1 MQATIQYIEKE
12 LADHYPK
19 LEVQGFVRLIFE
31 SVCGW
36 NYSEQILKRNEKVNS
51 LEIARVK
58 EIVQGLKT
66 FEPIQY
72 ILGETEFYGLNLKV
86 TPSVLIPRPET
97 EELVQWLIEKNSF
110 DAPRILDIGT
120 GSACI
125 ALGIKSQISNSNIF
139 GVDISDKA
147 LEIAK
152 INSVQNNLDVNFFQS
167 DILNWENYNWGS
179 YDIIVSNPPYVREI
193 EKLEMQPNVLKY
205 EPENALFVSNEN
217 ALIFYNRIADFAQSY
232 LVSNGNLFFEIN
244 EYLGEEMCNLL
255 KLKGFV
261 DIELKKDINN
271 KNRMLFCRKKK

>member
-19 LEVQGFVRLIFE
+19 TEVQGFVRLIFE

-51 LEIARVK
+51 LEINKVK
-58 EIVQGLKT
+58 EIILRLKT
-66 FEPIQY
+66 YEPIQY

-125 ALGIKSQISNSNIF
+125 ALGIKSQISSANIY

-147 LEIAK
+147 LKIAK
-152 INSVQNNLDVNFFQS
+152 INSVQNNLDVIFQ
-167 DILNWENYNWGS
+167 
-179 YDIIVSNPPYVREI
+179 
-193 EKLEMQPNVLKY
+193 
-205 EPENALFVSNEN
+205 
-217 ALIFYNRIADFAQSY
+217 
-232 LVSNGNLFFEIN
+232 
-244 EYLGEEMCNLL
+244 
-255 KLKGFV
+255 
-261 DIELKKDINN
+261 
-271 KNRMLFCRKKK
+271 

>member
-19 LEVQGFVRLIFE
+19 SEVQGFVRLILE

-36 NYSEQILKRNEKVNS
+36 HYSEQILKRNERVNS
-51 LEIARVK
+51 HEITRVK

-66 FEPIQY
+66 YEPIQY

-110 DAPRILDIGT
+110 NAPRILDIGT

-125 ALGIKSQISNSNIF
+125 ALGIKSQISNSIIH

-152 INSVQNNLDVNFFQS
+152 INSIQNNLNVNFFQA
-167 DILNWENYNWGS
+167 DILSWENYNWSS

-193 EKLEMQPNVLKY
+193 EKLEMQANVLKY
-205 EPENALFVSNEN
+205 EPENALFVTNEN
-217 ALIFYNRIADFAQSY
+217 ALIFYSRIADFSQSY
-232 LVSNGNLFFEIN
+232 LVNNGNLFFEIN
-244 EYLGEEMCNLL
+244 EYMSKEMCNLL
-255 KLKGFV
+255 KHKGFV
-261 DIELKKDINN
+261 DVELKKDINN

>member
-19 LEVQGFVRLIFE
+19 SEVKGFVRLIFE

-36 NYSEQILKRNEKVNS
+36 NYSEQILKRNERVNS
-51 LEIARVK
+51 PEITRVK
-58 EIVQGLKT
+58 EIVQSLKVY
-66 FEPIQY
+66 EPIQY

-97 EELVQWLIEKNSF
+97 EELVQWVIEMNSF

-125 ALGIKSQISNSNIF
+125 ALGIKSQISSANIH

-147 LEIAK
+147 LEIANENA
-152 INSVQNNLDVNFFQS
+152 ILNNLDVNFFQV
-167 DILNWENYNWGS
+167 DILNWEKYNWGS

-193 EKLEMQPNVLKY
+193 EKPQIQPNVLKY
-205 EPENALFVSNEN
+205 EPENALFVSNDN
-217 ALIFYNRIADFAQSY
+217 PLIFYSRIADFAQSY
-232 LVSNGNLFFEIN
+232 LVNNGNLFFEIN

-255 KLKGFV
+255 KHKGFV
-261 DIELKKDINN
+261 DVELKKDINN